1 MKMLMNPSFTVAAA
15 ASVRAQAK
23 GPPPAGAAVPLATT
37 RHLMAVYNR
46 HYAGQLRG
54 TRDPDWLGEIVARL
68 EACRDQLA
76 HLPGVAP
83 SEALPHVAV
92 VSGHL
97 TLLTFEQLQIQLAAE
112 GHGPGE
118 RAGWLATRIN
128 LLLTTYRTHFE
139 GHPRIS
145 RRVGLLR
152 RMVAALQRI
161 EVELSDPA
169 LAASEAGEHV
179 RTNLD
184 LVARLAGHL
193 EAEREGITEQ
203 QATAA
208 PEARLSAWMGAIQGE
223 VDRFVHQLAQR
234 DRRDWDLAIL
244 SGICDRLGEIE
255 LQLLDATASG
265 PDPLVERALRT
276 VQTHLDAYEIVW
288 EETMEQRRRSATNA
302 LS

>member
-1 MKMLMNPSFTVAAA
+1 M
-15 ASVRAQAK
+15 
-23 GPPPAGAAVPLATT
+23 PLATT

-68 EACRDQLA
+68 EACRDRIA

-83 SEALPHVAV
+83 SEALPHLAV

-112 GHGPGE
+112 GHRPEE
-118 RAGWLATRIN
+118 RAEWLATRIN
-128 LLLTTYRTHFE
+128 LVLTTYRTHFE

-152 RMVAALQRI
+152 RMVAALQRM

-169 LAASEAGEHV
+169 LAASGAAEHV
-179 RTNLD
+179 RANLD
-184 LVARLAGHL
+184 LVPRLTAHL
-193 EAEREGITEQ
+193 EAEREGIAEQ
-203 QATAA
+203 QATAP
-208 PEARLSAWMGAIQGE
+208 PEARLSAWMGAIQVE

-234 DRRDWDLAIL
+234 DRKDWDLAIL
-244 SGICDRLGEIE
+244 AGICDRLGEVE
-255 LQLLDATASG
+255 LQLLDASAAGADS
-265 PDPLVERALRT
+265 LVERALRT

-288 EETMEQRRRSATNA
+288 EETTEQRRRSAST
-302 LS
+302 LLG